1 MFITLRNKKVTV
13 EELMWNEVNVF
24 LSETKLDEIF
34 SKQQFKI
41 HGYKLYWWCRN
52 IHDGGGVIFTSV
64 KILLVKLWALKK
76 SSRWLRNNF
85 DWTFHKNSK
94 MAPIGLL
101 KPPSQNDKYFLDNF
115 QRISKHVNMG
125 QSIQEWAKYIFL
137 KTVFHK
143 FYVVYSWILCPM
155 KYYVDGRCQAHC
167 WNENLEVFMGTFDL
181 ECMIKKPICFQSAHP
196 NCTDLIV
203 TNKKE
208 FFENVD
214 VLDVGIS
221 NHKSFINAALKN
233 QFKLQFLSNGKF

>member
-1 MFITLRNKKVTV
+1 MKYFRNSNLRFTDISCIDGAETYMMVV
-13 EELMWNEVNVF
+13 ESF
-24 LSETKLDEIF
+24 
-34 SKQQFKI
+34 
-41 HGYKLYWWCRN
+41 
-52 IHDGGGVIFTSV
+52 FTSV

-143 FYVVYSWILCPM
+143 FYLVYSWILCPI

-181 ECMIKKPICFQSAHP
+181 ECMIKKPMFPICPS
-196 NCTDLIV
+196 
-203 TNKKE
+203 
-208 FFENVD
+208 
-214 VLDVGIS
+214 
-221 NHKSFINAALKN
+221 
-233 QFKLQFLSNGKF
+233 